1 MEILVTWDP
10 VPEMDCRGVIDHYE
24 VQFNQSTFSE
34 IPSVI
39 STVTDGPVLML
50 SLQNLEAF
58 VEYSIAVRAYTS
70 VGAGPF
76 TPIVNNQ
83 TFQDGNSVAIVAYTL
98 FPGLLCLHAEEM
110 SWPRVF
116 TGPGCS
122 HAEKRV
128 GLFCSY
134 SLIATRETTSL
145 IIVQPHRNH

>member
-10 VPEMDCRGVIDHYE
+10 VPAMDCRGVIDHYE

-50 SLQNLEAF
+50 SVQNLEAF

-76 TPIVNNQ
+76 SPIVNNQ
-83 TFQDGNSVAIVAYTL
+83 TFQDGNSVGVVAYL
-98 FPGLLCLHAEEM
+98 FPGLLCLHAEKM
-110 SWPRVF
+110 SWLV
-116 TGPGCS
+116 
-122 HAEKRV
+122 
-128 GLFCSY
+128 
-134 SLIATRETTSL
+134 
-145 IIVQPHRNH
+145 